1 MNWRFSPDV
10 QVPFSVIL
18 DKGRREF
25 FGISRVATTNNNII
39 QAIVTA
45 DEGDNWLDDFA
56 SSEAMTVK
64 FHSGNEPQW
73 PVKMAG
79 SRDAS
84 KAFRSCVKT
93 LPENGAPAPQAT
105 SPVPNDTP
113 DTSSQP
119 APTSPVQTVPVKKPK
134 GESI

>member
-1 MNWRFSPDV
+1 
-10 QVPFSVIL
+10 VPFSVIP

-39 QAIVTA
+39 LAIVTA
-45 DEGDNWLDDFA
+45 DEGDTWLDDFA
-56 SSEAMTVK
+56 SSETMTVK

-93 LPENGAPAPQAT
+93 LPENGAPAP
-105 SPVPNDTP
+105 SPVPDVP
-113 DTSSQP
+113 ESQP
-119 APTSPVQTVPVKKPK
+119 APTNPVPTVPIKKPK
-134 GESI
+134 GERI

>member
-45 DEGDNWLDDFA
+45 DEGDNGLDDFA

-64 FHSGNEPQW
+64 FFATE
-73 PVKMAG
+73 
-79 SRDAS
+79 
-84 KAFRSCVKT
+84 
-93 LPENGAPAPQAT
+93 GAHIGRPQARP
-105 SPVPNDTP
+105 SSCRP
-113 DTSSQP
+113 DARSLTC
-119 APTSPVQTVPVKKPK
+119 
-134 GESI
+134 IN

>member
-45 DEGDNWLDDFA
+45 DEGDNWLDDFT
-56 SSEAMTVK
+56 SSETMTVK
-64 FHSGNEPQW
+64 FHRGNEPQW

-84 KAFRSCVKT
+84 KAFPSCVKT

-105 SPVPNDTP
+105 SPVPDVP
-113 DTSSQP
+113 ESQP
-119 APTSPVQTVPVKKPK
+119 APTSPVPTMPIKKPK
-134 GESI
+134 GEHM